1 MVHTLI
7 KGLLWFIVL
16 GMGSNDLSVLSY
28 NIRYANPK
36 DGEDQWEYRRDKIS
50 DYLQKSQPDVVGMQ
64 EVLEHQL
71 NYLLD
76 QTQGYVYVG
85 VGRDDGKTKG
95 EYSPIL
101 YRTASL
107 QLIESNTFWLSPTP
121 DQISVG
127 WDAALPRICTYARF
141 EHRKS
146 KKQFW
151 VFNTHFDHIG
161 EEARKQAASLIIET
175 IEKVNQDQLPVVVTG
190 DFNLTPDTDPIQLL
204 QAKYEDIMGKSVS
217 TDLHYGTFNGFD
229 LTQKGDRRI
238 DYIFQKGFSLKR
250 AKHLW
255 IKTDEG
261 RWASD
266 HHPVY
271 ARLKF

>member
-1 MVHTLI
+1 
-7 KGLLWFIVL
+7 
-16 GMGSNDLSVLSY
+16 
-28 NIRYANPK
+28 
-36 DGEDQWEYRRDKIS
+36 
-50 DYLQKSQPDVVGMQ
+50 
-64 EVLEHQL
+64 
-71 NYLLD
+71 
-76 QTQGYVYVG
+76 VG

-190 DFNLTPDTDPIQLL
+190 DFNLTPDTVPIQLL
-204 QAKYEDIMGKSVS
+204 QAKYEDVMGNSVS

>member
-50 DYLQKSQPDVVGMQ
+50 DYLQKTQPDVVGMQ

-76 QTQGYVYVG
+76 QTQGYAYVG

-101 YRTASL
+101 YRRASL

-190 DFNLTPDTDPIQLL
+190 DFNLTPDTVPIQLL
-204 QAKYEDIMGKSVS
+204 QAKYEDVMGNSVS

-261 RWASD
+261 RWVSD

-271 ARLKF
+271 ALLKF